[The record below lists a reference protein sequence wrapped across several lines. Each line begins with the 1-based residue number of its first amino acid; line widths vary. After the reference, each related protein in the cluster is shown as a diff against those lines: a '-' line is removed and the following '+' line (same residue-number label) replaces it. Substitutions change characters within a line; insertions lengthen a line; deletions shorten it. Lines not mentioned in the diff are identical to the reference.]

1 MSSLVVTLLLA
12 TVGQATPA
20 PDTTGPHPVTPA
32 SNVMVSAG
40 GRMVEAAVFTPSDR
54 VGAPFPI
61 VIIGHGFARTNANV
75 AGHAAH
81 LASWGMVVVAPNFP
95 SRFAPDHALN
105 GQIMRDL
112 LAWARTGPAPIGAIV
127 DARRSAYVGHSAGGL
142 AAFLAA
148 GSDPTVSALV
158 GLDPVDNAGAGAG
171 AAPRITAPTLVL
183 GAVSNR
189 CNANASADGLY
200 AALTVPSRWFLRVA
214 NATHCDAEDPTNAL
228 CTGTCGGED
237 PARRALFRR
246 YMTAHLRAVLDCEAT
261 SWVPGGAGLMADV
274 GRAVVG
280 ELDAPGRIGCAGPGV
295 DAGAPP
301 LLDAGTSPGDAGTT
315 PADAAPVAP
324 DAAPV
329 GADAA
334 PAPLDATT
342 DADATTTAPDA
353 AAPSLDAGVV
363 GDDAATAAA
372 DASAAPDAGSTPAP
386 TLPRAESGC
395 TTVPASTWGLWA
407 VSAVVLA
414 SARRRRAAR

>member
-20 PDTTGPHPVTPA
+20 PDTTGPHPVSPA
-32 SNVMVSAG
+32 SNVMVSVG

-95 SRFAPDHALN
+95 SRFTPDHAVN

-112 LAWARTGPAPIGAIV
+112 LAWARTAPAPIGAIV

-148 GSDPTVSALV
+148 GSDPTVSAVV
-158 GLDPVDNAGAGAG
+158 GLDPVDNAGVGVA
-171 AAPRITAPTLVL
+171 AAPGITAPTLVL

-189 CNANASADGLY
+189 CNANASADSLY
-200 AALTVPSRWFLRVA
+200 AALTVPARWFLRVA
-214 NATHCDAEDPTNAL
+214 SATHCDAEDPSNGL
-228 CTGTCGGED
+228 CTATCGGED
-237 PARRALFRR
+237 PARRVLFRR

-301 LLDAGTSPGDAGTT
+301 LPDAGPGPGDAGTSV
-315 PADAAPVAP
+315 ADAAPVAP

-334 PAPLDATT
+334 PAPLDATAGT
-342 DADATTTAPDA
+342 DAAAPAPDA
-353 AAPSLDAGVV
+353 AAPPVDAGVV
-363 GDDAATAAA
+363 GDDAAVAAG
-372 DASAAPDAGSTPAP
+372 DASVALDAGSTPAP

-395 TTVPASTWGLWA
+395 TTVPASTWALWA
-407 VSAVVLA
+407 VAAVVLA
-414 SARRRRAAR
+414 SARRRRVVR